1 MKQLFCVGNYSSK
14 GIYCLDF
21 DNGLFSH
28 NELLP
33 NFQNCSYIIKNQDF
47 LYNVVEVSDGI
58 VASHNL
64 KNSSYKFLNS
74 CSSYGKCPCHLM
86 LDSARNI
93 LYVSNY
99 VSGSFCAF
107 QINKNG
113 EIGNKLYFEEFQ
125 KDISHVHNVAL
136 SCDNHH
142 LFVIDLG
149 TDKIYAYSI
158 VENPSFNLQLCDVF
172 SFPTKTEPRHLVLD
186 LSNNLYVITENSC
199 EVYTLSFS
207 NNKFSFIS
215 KVSLLP
221 NNLEKSTNDTGCAI
235 KISKNYDYLYTS
247 LRGKNLI
254 CVFKILENKLD
265 LIQSISC
272 YGSMPRD
279 ISFDKT
285 EDYLICANQESC
297 DLSVFSVSPNVGT
310 LDFKSTYKIEKP
322 SCILPI

>member
-1 MKQLFCVGNYSSK
+1 MKQLFCIGNYSSK

-21 DNGLFSH
+21 DNGVFSH
-28 NELLP
+28 NQILP
-33 NFQNCSYIIKNQDF
+33 NYPNCSYITKNQDF
-47 LYNVVEVSDGI
+47 IYNVVEVTNGAITSYHLKK
-58 VASHNL
+58 SSFNL
-64 KNSSYKFLNS
+64 LNS
-74 CSSYGKCPCHLM
+74 CSSSGNCPCHLM
-86 LDSARNI
+86 VDSIRNI

-107 QINKNG
+107 QINENG

-125 KDISHVHNVAL
+125 KDISHVHNVAI
-136 SCDNHH
+136 SHDNCY

-149 TDKIYAYSI
+149 TDRVYAYSI
-158 VENPSFNLQLCDVF
+158 IESPSFNLQLCDVF
-172 SFPTKTEPRHLVLD
+172 SFPAKTEPRHLALD
-186 LSNNLYVITENSC
+186 LSNNLYIITENSC

-215 KVSLLP
+215 KVSLLT
-221 NNLEKSTNDTGCAI
+221 NNLEKSSKDTGCAI
-235 KISKNYDYLYTS
+235 KISKDCNYLYTS

-285 EDYLICANQESC
+285 EHYLICANQESC
-297 DLSVFSVSPNVGT
+297 NLAVFSISPNIGT
-310 LDFKSTYKIEKP
+310 LDFRNTYKIEKP